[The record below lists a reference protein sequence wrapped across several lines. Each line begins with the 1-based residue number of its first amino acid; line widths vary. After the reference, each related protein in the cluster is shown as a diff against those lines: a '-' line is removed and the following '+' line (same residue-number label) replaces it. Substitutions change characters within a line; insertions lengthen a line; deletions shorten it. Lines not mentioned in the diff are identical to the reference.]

1 MANLQIRDPDPV
13 HQILKQGCI
22 GDSRKR
28 RRQAL
33 MALAALAQ
41 DENTQPFDPSPEDR
55 IRQDRAR

>member
-13 HQILKQGCI
+13 HQILQQDCV
-22 GDSRKR
+22 GDFRER

-41 DENTQPFDPSPEDR
+41 DEEIQPFDPSPEDLT
-55 IRQDRAR
+55 RQDRQR